1 MSEQP
6 SPDPRPKRWKW
17 VLAILAILIFSST
30 FAAFAILSSVDFN
43 TLKPLVAQVVK
54 QETGRDL
61 EIRGAIDFKL
71 GFRPSLI
78 INDLLFQNAPW
89 ASRPEMVKI
98 RRVEAKILVLPLLKR
113 EIHIARLVLLEP
125 DILLEREKSG
135 KWNFEFERSE
145 GSSQKRTTS
154 RSFTFPVTAFHQVQV
169 EKGNVSY
176 REAATEAV
184 CRFSIDRFTARS
196 EGVESALVLAF
207 NGSYKGKPLEL
218 LGTVG
223 SFLLLKEPG
232 KGCPVDLVLKASSA
246 QLKVQGTIQDMLNLK
261 GLALKVDA
269 EVQSTSQ
276 MAAFLGTTPPVE
288 FGPLQATVSISDEGG
303 KIYKLS
309 DFRVSSKA
317 GDAKG
322 SLTLSMGDKRPKLF
336 GAVTSQGVDL
346 NPFLNGGK
354 TRQAKTESST
364 RKNRI
369 FPNDPLPLDI
379 PKSFDVQ
386 LKFEAGQVRLAQLPL
401 TNLSMEA
408 SLQEGRLTLRP
419 IKVKVAGGDAQ
430 GRVELV
436 SQGSVATAKAVFRIN
451 QMDLRSLSTD
461 LKLEGK
467 LDLDLDLLS
476 RGSSIAGLMAGLNGG
491 MVAVM
496 GQGRADN
503 KPIQI
508 LGGDLAGGVFELLNP
523 SSKEAN
529 RTEINCA
536 VGGFDIKDGVAKV
549 TALVVDTPDLSVI
562 GEGLVNLRDET
573 LDLSLKPYSKGGAAG
588 FSLSLT
594 ELAKSFKLGGTL
606 AAPSLQMDAEQTMF
620 AALKAAGGVL
630 LFGPAGIVAA
640 LAGESSDKE
649 NPCLAALE
657 SAKKG
662 VKASGSD
669 RREVQNGAGDKGFA
683 VTLKGVGE
691 SIKKLFSMQG
701 SLPQPDSR
709 SDPYRTGGP

>member
-71 GFRPSLI
+71 GFRPSLV

-154 RSFTFPVTAFHQVQV
+154 RCFTFPVTAFHQVQV
-169 EKGNVSY
+169 EKGNMSY

-196 EGVESALVLAF
+196 EGVESPLVLAF

-364 RKNRI
+364 RKIRI

-379 PKSFDVQ
+379 PKGFDVQ

-451 QMDLRSLSTD
+451 QMDLRSLSTE

-683 VTLKGVGE
+683 GTLKGVGE

>member
-17 VLAILAILIFSST
+17 ILAILAILIFSST
-30 FAAFAILSSVDFN
+30 FAAFAILSSFDFN

-71 GFRPSLI
+71 GFRPSLV

-89 ASRPEMVKI
+89 ASRPEMVKL
-98 RRVEAKILVLPLLKR
+98 RRVEAKIMVLPLLKR

-125 DILLEREKSG
+125 DIVLERDKSG
-135 KWNFEFERSE
+135 KWNFEFESSE
-145 GSSQKRTTS
+145 GSSQESATP
-154 RSFTFPVTAFHQVQV
+154 RSFTLPSMAFHQVQV

-176 REAATEAV
+176 QEAGREAV
-184 CRFSIDRFTARS
+184 CCVSIDRFTARS
-196 EGVESALVLAF
+196 AGVESPLVFSF
-207 NGSYKGKPLEL
+207 NGSYEGKPLEL

-223 SFLLLKEPG
+223 SFPLLKEPG
-232 KGCPVDLVLKASSA
+232 KGWPVDLVLKASSA
-246 QLKVQGTIQDMLNLK
+246 QLKVQGTIQDVLNLK

-269 EVQSTSQ
+269 EAPSTSQ
-276 MAAFLGTTPPVE
+276 IAAFLGKTLPVE
-288 FGPLQATVSISDEGG
+288 FGPLQATVAISDGG
-303 KIYKLS
+303 DKIYKLS
-309 DFRVSSKA
+309 EFRVSSKA

-322 SLTLSMGDKRPKLF
+322 SLTLTMGDKRPKLF
-336 GAVTSQGVDL
+336 GAVTSQSVDL
-346 NPFLNGGK
+346 KPFLNGGK
-354 TRQAKTESST
+354 RRQAKTGSST
-364 RKNRI
+364 RKSRI
-369 FPNDPLPLDI
+369 FPDDPLPMDI
-379 PKSFDVQ
+379 PKGFDVQ
-386 LKFEAGQVRLAQLPL
+386 LKFEAGQVRLAQLSL

-419 IKVKVAGGDAQ
+419 IKVRVAGGDAQ

-436 SQGSVATAKAVFRIN
+436 SQGRVATAKAVFRIN

-496 GQGRADN
+496 GQGRVDN

-508 LGGDLAGGVFELLNP
+508 LGGDLAGGAFELLNP
-523 SSKEAN
+523 SSKDAN
-529 RTEINCA
+529 HTEINCA
-536 VGGFDIKDGVAKV
+536 VGGFDIKDGMAKV

-562 GEGLVNLRDET
+562 GEGQVNLRDET
-573 LDLSLKPYSKGGAAG
+573 LDLALKPYSKGGAAG
-588 FSLSLT
+588 FSFSLA

-662 VKASGSD
+662 VKGSGSD
-669 RREVQNGAGDKGFA
+669 RGEVQNGAGDKGFA
-683 VTLKGVGE
+683 GTLKGVGA

-701 SLPQPDSR
+701 SPPQPDSR
-709 SDPYRTGGP
+709 SDPYRIGGP

>member
-154 RSFTFPVTAFHQVQV
+154 RCFTFPVTAFHQVQV

-176 REAATEAV
+176 REVTTESV

-196 EGVESALVLAF
+196 EGVESPLVLAF

-269 EVQSTSQ
+269 EVQSTAQ
-276 MAAFLGTTPPVE
+276 MAAFLGTTLPVE
-288 FGPLQATVSISDEGG
+288 FGPLQATVAISDEGG

-322 SLTLSMGDKRPKLF
+322 SLTLSMGDKRPKLL

-436 SQGSVATAKAVFRIN
+436 SLGSVATAKAVFRIN
-451 QMDLRSLSTD
+451 QMDLRSLSTE

-683 VTLKGVGE
+683 GTLKGVGE
-691 SIKKLFSMQG
+691 SIKKFFSMQG

>member
-71 GFRPSLI
+71 GFRPSLV

-154 RSFTFPVTAFHQVQV
+154 RCFTFPVTAFHQVQV

-176 REAATEAV
+176 REATTESV

-196 EGVESALVLAF
+196 EGVESPLVLAF

-364 RKNRI
+364 RKIRI

-379 PKSFDVQ
+379 PKGFDVQ

-451 QMDLRSLSTD
+451 QMDLRSLSTE

-683 VTLKGVGE
+683 GTLKGVGE

>member
-1 MSEQP
+1 
-6 SPDPRPKRWKW
+6 
-17 VLAILAILIFSST
+17 
-30 FAAFAILSSVDFN
+30 
-43 TLKPLVAQVVK
+43 
-54 QETGRDL
+54 
-61 EIRGAIDFKL
+61 
-71 GFRPSLI
+71 
-78 INDLLFQNAPW
+78 
-89 ASRPEMVKI
+89 
-98 RRVEAKILVLPLLKR
+98 
-113 EIHIARLVLLEP
+113 
-125 DILLEREKSG
+125 
-135 KWNFEFERSE
+135 
-145 GSSQKRTTS
+145 
-154 RSFTFPVTAFHQVQV
+154 
-169 EKGNVSY
+169 
-176 REAATEAV
+176 
-184 CRFSIDRFTARS
+184 
-196 EGVESALVLAF
+196 
-207 NGSYKGKPLEL
+207 
-218 LGTVG
+218 
-223 SFLLLKEPG
+223 
-232 KGCPVDLVLKASSA
+232 
-246 QLKVQGTIQDMLNLK
+246 
-261 GLALKVDA
+261 
-269 EVQSTSQ
+269 
-276 MAAFLGTTPPVE
+276 
-288 FGPLQATVSISDEGG
+288 
-303 KIYKLS
+303 
-309 DFRVSSKA
+309 
-317 GDAKG
+317 
-322 SLTLSMGDKRPKLF
+322 
-336 GAVTSQGVDL
+336 
-346 NPFLNGGK
+346 
-354 TRQAKTESST
+354 
-364 RKNRI
+364 
-369 FPNDPLPLDI
+369 
-379 PKSFDVQ
+379 
-386 LKFEAGQVRLAQLPL
+386 
-401 TNLSMEA
+401 
-408 SLQEGRLTLRP
+408 
-419 IKVKVAGGDAQ
+419 
-430 GRVELV
+430 VELV

-451 QMDLRSLSTD
+451 QMDLRSLSTE

-683 VTLKGVGE
+683 GTLKGVGE

-709 SDPYRTGGP
+709 SDPYGTGGP

>member
-71 GFRPSLI
+71 GFRPSLV

-154 RSFTFPVTAFHQVQV
+154 RCFTFPVTAFHQVQV

-364 RKNRI
+364 RKIRI

-379 PKSFDVQ
+379 PKGFDVQ

-451 QMDLRSLSTD
+451 QMDLRSLSTE

-662 VKASGSD
+662 VKGSGSD
-669 RREVQNGAGDKGFA
+669 RGEVQNGAGDRGFA
-683 VTLKGVGE
+683 GTLKGVGE

>member
-154 RSFTFPVTAFHQVQV
+154 RCFTFPVTAFHQVQV

-176 REAATEAV
+176 REATTESV

-196 EGVESALVLAF
+196 EGVESPLVLAF

-269 EVQSTSQ
+269 EVQSTAQ
-276 MAAFLGTTPPVE
+276 MAAFLGTTLPVE
-288 FGPLQATVSISDEGG
+288 FGPLQATVAISDEGG

-322 SLTLSMGDKRPKLF
+322 SLTLSMGDKRPKLL

-419 IKVKVAGGDAQ
+419 I
-430 GRVELV
+430 
-436 SQGSVATAKAVFRIN
+436 
-451 QMDLRSLSTD
+451 
-461 LKLEGK
+461 
-467 LDLDLDLLS
+467 
-476 RGSSIAGLMAGLNGG
+476 
-491 MVAVM
+491 
-496 GQGRADN
+496 
-503 KPIQI
+503 
-508 LGGDLAGGVFELLNP
+508 
-523 SSKEAN
+523 
-529 RTEINCA
+529 
-536 VGGFDIKDGVAKV
+536 
-549 TALVVDTPDLSVI
+549 
-562 GEGLVNLRDET
+562 
-573 LDLSLKPYSKGGAAG
+573 
-588 FSLSLT
+588 
-594 ELAKSFKLGGTL
+594 
-606 AAPSLQMDAEQTMF
+606 
-620 AALKAAGGVL
+620 
-630 LFGPAGIVAA
+630 
-640 LAGESSDKE
+640 
-649 NPCLAALE
+649 
-657 SAKKG
+657 
-662 VKASGSD
+662 
-669 RREVQNGAGDKGFA
+669 
-683 VTLKGVGE
+683 
-691 SIKKLFSMQG
+691 
-701 SLPQPDSR
+701 
-709 SDPYRTGGP
+709 